1 MNALA
6 RLPWPLAI
14 LWCYALWWGTMVGC
28 HFEPGLRL
36 WATSLGIAGIVGC
49 ALVLSTWPAGE
60 TLRLGHPRLATW
72 GTARLFIMPF
82 AVSSFAATVKG
93 QGFILVFSPV
103 ASEDLIALG
112 LCAALLAAT
121 ATAKRANT
129 RRGTHPAPRGAPA

>member
-1 MNALA
+1 MHALA

-14 LWCYALWWGTMVGC
+14 LWCYALWWATMVAC
-28 HFEPGLRL
+28 HFDPSPRL

-60 TLRLGHPRLATW
+60 ILRLGHPRLATW

-103 ASEDLIALG
+103 ASENLVALG
-112 LCAALLAAT
+112 LCVALLALKAGSVT
-121 ATAKRANT
+121 AAG
-129 RRGTHPAPRGAPA
+129 RRPVGVRGLGP